1 MSNAFSWPTTNQ
13 PLPSSPAGKAA
24 NIVRS
29 GTQLLAQIAQQ
40 RINSYRLFWSD
51 PVNIAA
57 SLGTGA
63 GSVLAADAAL
73 VAFLGPQ
80 LTAAGA
86 PAALIAQATA
96 GVPAGYTAT
105 TNADGSVTITV
116 PSPATVTPTLAP
128 KVPVAARN

>member
-1 MSNAFSWPTTNQ
+1 MSNAFSWPATNQ
-13 PLPSSPAGKAA
+13 PSPSSPAGKAA

-29 GTQLLAQIAQQ
+29 GTQFLAQAAQQ
-40 RINSYRLFWSD
+40 RISSYRLFWSD

-63 GSVLAADAAL
+63 ASVLAADAAL

-105 TNADGSVTITV
+105 SNADGSVTITV
-116 PSPATVTPTLAP
+116 PKPAPVTPAS
-128 KVPVAARN
+128 KAPVAAHN